1 MSTLFSAINLVSR
14 AVAVTDCFYVSDFV
28 AKLLQTP
35 TGHMRQTEQHRNLWK
50 LTCKFEAV
58 TEKQAINTTAA
69 LCSSCASGSGAMIA
83 LIVIGITVI
92 LAILLIAMKTYN
104 R

>member
-1 MSTLFSAINLVSR
+1 MSTLFSAIYLVSR

-28 AKLLQTP
+28 AKRLQTP
-35 TGHMRQTEQHRNLWK
+35 TGHMQTVQHRNLWK
-50 LTCKFEAV
+50 PTCKYEAV

-69 LCSSCASGSGAMIA
+69 LCSPSASGSGAMIA
-83 LIVIGITVI
+83 LIVIGIIVI